1 MNFYD
6 TVMNIVREAADRYG
20 VAGLS
25 QLIDVDRRVI
35 ANWLNGKAKGPSL
48 DRIARACDLM
58 GYMPTSTAVNVGE
71 PIDFDMVYHPNGL
84 MLDPKDYIAIPLVKD
99 ENLID
104 GPVIP
109 QSNIE
114 HIGPAHKSAP
124 FVQGRTHLI
133 SIAITDDIM
142 APLLAKNDY
151 VIIDL
156 DDREIEQ
163 GRLYLVRNPDRTKTA
178 VRRVFID
185 GDSISFYNKDHS
197 VEPKIFSLSRNYGND
212 LSKAIL
218 GRVIWG
224 RIDLRS
230 L

>member
-6 TVMNIVREAADRYG
+6 TVMAILREAADHYG
-20 VAGLS
+20 VVGLS
-25 QLIDVDRRVI
+25 KLVNVDRRVLT
-35 ANWLNGKAKGPSL
+35 NWINGKAKGPSL
-48 DRIARACDLM
+48 DRIARVCDLM
-58 GYMPTSTAVNVGE
+58 GYTPTLSALNVGE
-71 PIDFDMVYHPNGL
+71 PIDFDMHYRPNGL

-114 HIGPAHKSAP
+114 HIGPAHKSAA

-133 SIAITDDIM
+133 SIAMTDDIM
-142 APLLAKNDY
+142 APLLVKDDY

-163 GRLYLVRNPDRTKTA
+163 GRLYLVRNPERTKTA

-197 VEPKIFSLSRNYGND
+197 VEPKIFSLSRQYNGD
-212 LSKAIL
+212 LSKAVL

-224 RIDLRS
+224 RIDL
-230 L
+230 LNM

>member
-6 TVMNIVREAADRYG
+6 TVMTIVKEAADRYG
-20 VAGLS
+20 VVGLS
-25 QLIDVDRRVI
+25 KLVDIDRRVLT
-35 ANWLNGKAKGPSL
+35 NWLNGKAKGPSL
-48 DRIARACDLM
+48 DRIARVCDLM
-58 GYMPTSTAVNVGE
+58 GYTPTSTSVNVGE
-71 PIDFDMVYHPNGL
+71 PINFDMTYRPDGI
-84 MLDPKDYIAIPLVKD
+84 MLDPQDYVPVPLVKD

-114 HIGPAHKSAP
+114 HICPAHKSAP

-142 APLLAKNDY
+142 APLLSCDDY
-151 VIIDL
+151 VIIDM

-163 GRLYLVRNPDRTKTA
+163 GCLYLVRTPDRTETA
-178 VRRVFID
+178 IRRVFID
-185 GDSISFYNKDHS
+185 GDAISFYNKDHS
-197 VEPKIFSLSRNYGND
+197 VEPRTFSLSRHYNGD

-218 GRVIWG
+218 GRVVWG
-224 RIDLRS
+224 RIDLRNM
-230 L
+230 